1 MSENTQRLS
10 QIELQAI
17 GRTIHKQIGI
27 WSLAEVGAR
36 GFAYGYFTLQGE
48 KQLPGFRF
56 TAKPTTR
63 LVDVYVL
70 LEPSDTYRVIVR
82 KRNTYEPVTLWEL
95 DGVYADM
102 LAEIIRDLPKKLTKG
117 A

>member
-1 MSENTQRLS
+1 MSENTQLLS
-10 QIELQAI
+10 QVELQAI
-17 GRTIHKQIGI
+17 GQTIHKQIGI

-36 GFAYGYFTLQGE
+36 GFVYGYFTLQGE

-56 TAKPTTR
+56 TATR

-82 KRNTYEPVTLWEL
+82 KRNTHEPVTLWEL

>member
-1 MSENTQRLS
+1 MSDSRLDKV
-10 QIELQAI
+10 QLQVI
-17 GRTIHKQIGI
+17 GQTIHKQIGM
-27 WSLAEVGAR
+27 WPLAEVGAR
-36 GFAYGYFTLQGE
+36 NFVYGYFTLIGE

-63 LVDVYVL
+63 LVDVYIL

-82 KRNTYEPVTLWEL
+82 KRNTTEPVSLKEL
-95 DGVYADM
+95 DGVYADQ
-102 LAEIIRDLPKKLTKG
+102 LAEIIRDLPKTLQKG